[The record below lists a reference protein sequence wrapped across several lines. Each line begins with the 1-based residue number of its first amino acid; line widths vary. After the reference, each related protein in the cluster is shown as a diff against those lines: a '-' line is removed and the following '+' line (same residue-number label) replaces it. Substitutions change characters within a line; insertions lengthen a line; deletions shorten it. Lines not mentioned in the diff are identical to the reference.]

1 MHILYINLWTFV
13 DLCSI
18 SGAFSDPVSNVFLNL
33 LEIIFPTRGHTTT
46 FKKIDYMPI
55 FCAGPWVLV
64 CVHLKKSCHQKNFCA
79 EVIFNPNGHFWKMH
93 EENEAF
99 LFNSIPPT
107 LFKEFYAVS
116 PPHPRQLINYPHPT
130 PQPALHHHMQM
141 HSCWISNCAVILPVV
156 ISSYFFLFEKKK
168 KFMFNPLWLYL
179 NGEVI

>member
-1 MHILYINLWTFV
+1 
-13 DLCSI
+13 
-18 SGAFSDPVSNVFLNL
+18 
-33 LEIIFPTRGHTTT
+33 
-46 FKKIDYMPI
+46 
-55 FCAGPWVLV
+55 
-64 CVHLKKSCHQKNFCA
+64 
-79 EVIFNPNGHFWKMH
+79 MH

-179 NGEVI
+179 NGEVISKYKNDNLEKISQKKYQSPAPLPPFKATHLYVSRFMLIATLNYSFGKYAETGKSKIR